1 MDSSVDPSGSLSIT
15 SSPSAEK
22 PSKVPG
28 TNGEKHVVHY
38 LHEIPVKSL
47 SIHTPYGTSVIAP
60 VCALSVPSIHPSYIP
75 SIHTSYGS
83 SVIAP
88 VSALSDEH
96 VHTSCITSVVAPVSA
111 SVSASLIPSV
121 CLTDDKCQEFP
132 DKFLGTNYLENLPF
146 KVMAEIPDDVT
157 LTPHQAKFQEET
169 PGNTNGVKY
178 MGDFPVT

>member
-1 MDSSVDPSGSLSIT
+1 MDSSVNPSGSLSIT

-22 PSKVPG
+22 PSKVSGP
-28 TNGEKHVVHY
+28 NGEKHVVSY
-38 LHEIPVKSL
+38 LHEIPLKSP

-60 VCALSVPSIHPSYIP
+60 VCALSVPSVHTSYIS

-96 VHTSCITSVVAPVSA
+96 VHTSCITSVVPPVSA
-111 SVSASLIPSV
+111 SPIPSV
-121 CLTDDKCQEFP
+121 CLTDDKCQKFP
-132 DKFLGTNYLENLPF
+132 DKFPGTNYGENLPF
-146 KVMAEIPDDVT
+146 KIMAKIPDDVT
-157 LTPHQAKFQEET
+157 PTLHQAKFPEET

-178 MGDFPVT
+178 MGSFPVT